1 MKDPKARPETQ
12 LSEGHHPSTEPS
24 PTTSSWRSSLLETAS
39 EGMDTAAVAIG
50 SNADRGISHDQRRDP
65 RTSTFLSVSTA
76 TVDPVRNQ
84 RTGEVH
90 YETHEAEL
98 ITNLSR
104 RGLGLRC
111 ARPPTV
117 GSRLLL
123 QIRIYDEPEPIEL
136 IGRTCWTRVEILW
149 GVRGRKR
156 AVAAVGLEL
165 LGGSQGALERYD
177 RALAKVGASKNLS
190 VATQEGLR

>member
-24 PTTSSWRSSLLETAS
+24 PMTSSCDSSRFGTAS
-39 EGMDTAAVAIG
+39 ERMETAAEAIG
-50 SNADRGISHDQRRDP
+50 PNADPGISRDQRRDP

-84 RTGEVH
+84 KTGEVH

-98 ITNLSR
+98 VTNVSR
-104 RGLGLRC
+104 RGVGLRC

-123 QIRIYDEPEPIEL
+123 EIRMYSEPEPVEL
-136 IGRTCWTRVEILW
+136 IGRTCWVRVEILP

-156 AVAAVGLEL
+156 AVAAMGLEL
-165 LGGSQGALERYD
+165 LGGCQGALERYD
-177 RALAKVGASKNLS
+177 RALAKLRASENSL
-190 VATQEGLR
+190 VATQEAVR

>member
-1 MKDPKARPETQ
+1 MKDPKVRPETQ
-12 LSEGHHPSTEPS
+12 LSEGHHSSTEPS
-24 PTTSSWRSSLLETAS
+24 PMTRGWHSRPFGSTSEKM
-39 EGMDTAAVAIG
+39 ETAAVTSG
-50 SNADRGISHDQRRDP
+50 PNVDPGFSREQRRDP
-65 RTSTFLSVSTA
+65 RTSTFLSVSIA
-76 TVDPVRNQ
+76 TVDPVRNL

-111 ARPPTV
+111 AQPPTV

-123 QIRIYDEPEPIEL
+123 QIRIYDEPEPVEL
-136 IGRTCWTRVEILW
+136 IGRTCWTRVEILQ

-165 LGGSQGALERYD
+165 LGGSRGALERYD
-177 RALAKVGASKNLS
+177 RALARIGTSEKLS

>member
-1 MKDPKARPETQ
+1 MKDPKAKPETQ
-12 LSEGHHPSTEPS
+12 VSEGRPPSTEPS
-24 PTTSSWRSSLLETAS
+24 AKTRSWRKPLLEPGSKPGAASAQPTAPP
-39 EGMDTAAVAIG
+39 
-50 SNADRGISHDQRRDP
+50 DQRRDP

-76 TVDPVRNQ
+76 TVDPVRNS

-104 RGLGLRC
+104 RGVGLRC
-111 ARPPTV
+111 ARPPSL

-123 QIRIYDEPEPIEL
+123 EIRMYGEREPVEL
-136 IGRTCWTRVEILW
+136 IGRIRWTRVEIVR

-177 RALAKVGASKNLS
+177 RALAKLRANANSS
-190 VATQEGLR
+190 VATEEGLR